1 MIKPPACSYQC
12 PSCKWK
18 KFVAPKSDALMLG
31 VDVFESCPKCGNTNL
46 EVNHVGLI
54 SGKSGELFFNLM
66 TRIEEKLDS
75 YKK

>member
-1 MIKPPACSYQC
+1 
-12 PSCKWK
+12 
-18 KFVAPKSDALMLG
+18 MLG